1 MFKLLDIFFVIFHT
15 TLIIFNL
22 FGWIWKPL
30 RKLNLITLLL
40 TGFSWF
46 FLGIFYGIG
55 YCPLTD
61 WHWKVLNKLGVY
73 NLPNSYI
80 QYLMDRL
87 TGIEI
92 KPEFADKLTVTLYF
106 IALILSFLTN
116 FKINSSQRT
125 RLK

>member
-1 MFKLLDIFFVIFHT
+1 MFKLLDLFFVIFHT
-15 TLIIFNL
+15 ALITFNL

-46 FLGIFYGIG
+46 ILGIFYGIG

-61 WHWKVLNKLGVY
+61 WHWEVLNRLGVY

-80 QYLMDRL
+80 QYLLERL
-87 TGIEI
+87 TGIEVMQ
-92 KPEFADKLTVTLYF
+92 EFVDKLTVTLYF
-106 IALILSFLTN
+106 IALILSFISN
-116 FKINSSQRT
+116 FRVG
-125 RLK
+125 RFLR